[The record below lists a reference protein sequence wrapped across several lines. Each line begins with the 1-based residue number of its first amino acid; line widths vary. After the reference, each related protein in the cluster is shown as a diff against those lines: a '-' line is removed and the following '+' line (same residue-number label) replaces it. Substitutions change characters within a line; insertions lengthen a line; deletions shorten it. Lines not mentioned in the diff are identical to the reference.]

1 MLKMYLPARQLNQG
15 RVMAAQ
21 GSILGNAVIRK
32 EDPGLLTGSNE
43 YVDDLDIDA
52 AQIVFVRSTMAHAIL
67 LEVDIS
73 EAVNMPGV
81 LAVYTAEN
89 LELTAVNQSEFMD
102 PSMNRPPLAS
112 GRVRFVGDIIAAVVA
127 ESKSQGVDAA
137 EQIIVDYDPL
147 PANADIEDAVADD
160 APILW
165 EGAENNVCF
174 AIGNEYDGPDVTEGA
189 DVVVSERIVTQRLAG
204 VPMEPNGCVAIPE
217 GDSMTFYA
225 STQAAHGL
233 RDGLAP
239 NLGLEPDNLRVIAPW
254 VGGGFGPKAGLYIEY
269 ILCGKAAQQLN
280 QPVRW
285 AEQRGENMVSMAQ
298 GRAMVMNAEMGVNN
312 DGSIVGLKA
321 RVVAD
326 AGAYPAIGAVLP
338 MLTMQ
343 LSQAVYDIPAID
355 FFAQSV
361 VTNTTFIGAYRGAG
375 RPEATQMVERVL
387 DKAAAAI
394 GMDPAEIRR
403 KNYLQPDAFPL
414 TTLVGANYDSGE
426 YERSLDAVLEASGYS
441 ELRAEQT
448 RRRETNDP
456 MLLGIGVSS
465 YGEVTA
471 PIGLHVEY
479 GSCEINDDGSATIKV
494 GTSSHGQG
502 HDTAFSMLVN
512 DVLGIP
518 MDQVNHVDAD
528 TETVARGSGTM
539 GSRSLQ
545 AGGSAVYEASK
556 VVLEKGKQL
565 AAALLEASAD
575 DIVVGDGALQV
586 AGVPAKSVSWAELA
600 SAAAEQEI
608 EGGLAHELDF
618 DGTDSTY
625 PFGSHVAV
633 VEVDSETGEVEL
645 LRHIAVDD
653 CGTILNPML
662 VHGQQHGGIAQ
673 GVAQA
678 LWEHVQYDEDAN
690 PVSASLMDYLMP
702 SAADLPSFEV
712 SNTETASPRNPL
724 GAKGIGESGTIGSTP
739 AVHNAVC
746 DALVHLGVEHIDM
759 PCTPQAVWKALQDA

>member
-1 MLKMYLPARQLNQG
+1 
-15 RVMAAQ
+15 MAAQ
-21 GSILGNAVIRK
+21 GSILGNAVTRK
-32 EDPGLLTGSNE
+32 EDPGLLTGAND
-43 YVDDLDIDA
+43 YVDDLDIDSV
-52 AQIVFVRSTMAHAIL
+52 QIVFVRSTMAHASL
-67 LEVDIS
+67 LGVDTS

-81 LAVYTAEN
+81 VAVYTADN
-89 LELTAVNQSEFMD
+89 LSMDAVNQSEFMD
-102 PSMNRPPLAS
+102 PSMNRPPLAV
-112 GRVRFVGDIIAAVVA
+112 GRVRFVGDIVAAVVA
-127 ESKSQGVDAA
+127 ESHSQAVDAA
-137 EQIIVDYDPL
+137 EQVIVDYDPL
-147 PANADIEDAVADD
+147 PANADIEAALGDD
-160 APILW
+160 ADVLW
-165 EGAENNVCF
+165 EGAESNVCF
-174 AIGNEYDGPDVTEGA
+174 AIGNEYDGPDVNEGA
-189 DVVVSERIVTQRLAG
+189 DAVVSQRIVTQRLAG

-225 STQAAHGL
+225 STQTAHGL

-239 NLGLEPDNLRVIAPW
+239 SIGLEPENLRVIAPW
-254 VGGGFGPKAGLYIEY
+254 VGGGFGPKAGLYIEQ
-269 ILCGKAAQQLN
+269 ILCAKAAQELN
-280 QPVRW
+280 QPVKW
-285 AEQRGENMVSMAQ
+285 TEQRGENMLSMAQ
-298 GRAMVMNAEMGVNN
+298 GRAMVMNAELGVNN

-326 AGAYPAIGAVLP
+326 AGAYPAIGAILP

-343 LSQAVYDIPAID
+343 LSQAVYNIPAID

-375 RPEATQMVERVL
+375 RPEATQMVERIL
-387 DKAAAAI
+387 DKAANAI
-394 GMDPAEIRR
+394 GMDPAELRR

-426 YERSLDAVLEASGYS
+426 YERSLDAVLEASGYAD
-441 ELRAEQT
+441 LRAEQT
-448 RRRETNDP
+448 RRRESDDP
-456 MLLGIGVSS
+456 KLLGIGVSS
-465 YGEVTA
+465 YVEVTA

-502 HDTAFSMLVN
+502 HDTAFSMIVN

-518 MDQVNHVDAD
+518 MDEVNHVDAD
-528 TETVARGSGTM
+528 TQEVARGAGTL

-545 AGGSAVYEASK
+545 AGGSAIYEASQ

-565 AAALLEASAD
+565 AASLLEASAE
-575 DIVVGDGALQV
+575 DIVVGEGALQV
-586 AGVPAKSVSWAELA
+586 AGVPAKSISWADLA
-600 SAAAEQEI
+600 SAAVEQEV

-618 DGTDSTY
+618 DGTDATY

-633 VEVDSETGEVEL
+633 VEIDRETGHVEL

-662 VHGQQHGGIAQ
+662 VNGQQHGGIAQ
-673 GVAQA
+673 GIAQA

-690 PVSASLMDYLMP
+690 PITASLMDYLMP
-702 SAADLPSFEV
+702 SAAELPSFEV

-746 DALVHLGVEHIDM
+746 DAVAHLGVEHVDM
-759 PCTPQAVWKALQDA
+759 PCTPQAVWQALQSV

>member
-1 MLKMYLPARQLNQG
+1 
-15 RVMAAQ
+15 
-21 GSILGNAVIRK
+21 
-32 EDPGLLTGSNE
+32 
-43 YVDDLDIDA
+43 
-52 AQIVFVRSTMAHAIL
+52 MAHASL
-67 LEVDIS
+67 LEVDTS
-73 EAVNMPGV
+73 EAINMPGV
-81 LAVYTAEN
+81 LAVYTADN
-89 LELTAVNQSEFMD
+89 LNMDAVNQSEFMD
-102 PSMNRPPLAS
+102 PSMNRPPLAVD
-112 GRVRFVGDIIAAVVA
+112 RVRFVGDIIAAVIA
-127 ESKSQGVDAA
+127 ESQSQAADAA
-137 EQIIVDYDPL
+137 EQIIIDYDPL
-147 PANADIEDAVADD
+147 PANADIEAALEEGTD
-160 APILW
+160 ILW
-165 EGAENNVCF
+165 EGAESNVCF
-174 AIGNEYDGPDVTEGA
+174 AIGNEYDGPDVNEGA
-189 DVVVSERIVTQRLAG
+189 DTVVSERIVTQRLAG

-239 NLGLEPDNLRVIAPW
+239 SIGLEPDNLRVIAPW
-254 VGGGFGPKAGLYIEY
+254 VGGGFGPKAGLYIEF
-269 ILCGKAAQQLN
+269 ILCAKAAQELN
-280 QPVRW
+280 RPVKW
-285 AEQRGENMVSMAQ
+285 TEQRGENMLSMAQ
-298 GRAMVMNAEMGVNN
+298 GRAMVMNAELGVNN

-326 AGAYPAIGAVLP
+326 AGAYPAIGAILP

-375 RPEATQMVERVL
+375 RPEATQMVERIL
-387 DKAAAAI
+387 DKAANAI
-394 GMDPAEIRR
+394 GMDPAELRR
-403 KNYLQPDAFPL
+403 KNYLQPEAFPL

-426 YERSLDAVLEASGYS
+426 YERSLDAVLEASGYAD
-441 ELRAEQT
+441 LRAEQK
-448 RRRETNDP
+448 RRRESDDP

-465 YGEVTA
+465 YVEVTA

-502 HDTAFSMLVN
+502 HDTAFSMIVN
-512 DVLGIP
+512 DVLGIA
-518 MDQVNHVDAD
+518 MDEVTHIDAD
-528 TETVARGSGTM
+528 TEEVARGAGTM

-545 AGGSAVYEASK
+545 AGGSAIYEASQ

-565 AAALLEASAD
+565 AASLLEASAE
-575 DIVVGDGALQV
+575 DIVVGEGALQV
-586 AGVPAKSVSWAELA
+586 AGVPAKSISWADLA
-600 SAAAEQEI
+600 SAAVEQEI

-633 VEVDSETGEVEL
+633 VEIDRDTGHVEL

-673 GVAQA
+673 GIAQA

-690 PVSASLMDYLMP
+690 PVTASLMDYLMP
-702 SAADLPSFEV
+702 SAAELPSFEV

-746 DALVHLGVEHIDM
+746 DAVAHLGIEHVDM
-759 PCTPQAVWKALQDA
+759 PCTPQAVWKALQNA

>member
-1 MLKMYLPARQLNQG
+1 
-15 RVMAAQ
+15 MAAQ
-21 GSILGNAVIRK
+21 GSILGNAVTRK
-32 EDPGLLTGSNE
+32 EDPGLLTGSND
-43 YVDDLDIDA
+43 YVDDLDIES
-52 AQIVFVRSTMAHAIL
+52 AQIVFVRSTMAHASL
-67 LEVDIS
+67 LEVDTS

-81 LAVYTAEN
+81 LAVYTSDN
-89 LELTAVNQSEFMD
+89 LGMDAINQSEFMD
-102 PSMNRPPLAS
+102 PSMNRPPLAV
-112 GRVRFVGDIIAAVVA
+112 GRVRFVGDIVAAIVA
-127 ESKSQGVDAA
+127 ESHSQAVDAA
-137 EQIIVDYDPL
+137 EQVIVDYDPL
-147 PANADIEDAVADD
+147 PANADIEAALGDGAD
-160 APILW
+160 ILW
-165 EGAENNVCF
+165 EGAESNVCF
-174 AIGNEYDGPDVTEGA
+174 AIGNDYDGPDVNEGA
-189 DVVVSERIVTQRLAG
+189 DAVVSQRIVTQRLAG

-225 STQAAHGL
+225 STQTAHGL

-239 NLGLEPDNLRVIAPW
+239 SIGLDPENLRVVAPW
-254 VGGGFGPKAGLYIEY
+254 VGGGFGPKAGLYIEH
-269 ILCGKAAQQLN
+269 ILCAKAAQELN
-280 QPVRW
+280 TPVKW
-285 AEQRGENMVSMAQ
+285 TEQRGENMLAMAQ
-298 GRAMVMNAEMGVNN
+298 GRAMVMNAELGVNN

-326 AGAYPAIGAVLP
+326 AGAYPAIGAILP

-343 LSQAVYDIPAID
+343 LSQAVYNIPAID

-375 RPEATQMVERVL
+375 RPEATQMVERIL
-387 DKAAAAI
+387 DKAANAI
-394 GMDPAEIRR
+394 GMDPAELRR

-426 YERSLDAVLEASGYS
+426 YERSLDAVLEASGYAD
-441 ELRAEQT
+441 LRAEQA
-448 RRRETNDP
+448 RRRESDDP
-456 MLLGIGVSS
+456 KLLGIGVSS
-465 YGEVTA
+465 YVEVTA

-502 HDTAFSMLVN
+502 HDTAFSMIVN

-518 MDQVNHVDAD
+518 MDEVNHVDAD
-528 TETVARGSGTM
+528 TEEVARGAGTL

-545 AGGSAVYEASK
+545 AGGSAIYEASQ

-565 AAALLEASAD
+565 AASLLEASAE
-575 DIVVGDGALQV
+575 DIVVGEGALQV
-586 AGVPAKSVSWAELA
+586 AGVPAKSISWADLA
-600 SAAAEQEI
+600 SAAVEQEI

-618 DGTDSTY
+618 DGSDATY

-633 VEVDSETGEVEL
+633 VEIDRETGHVDL

-662 VHGQQHGGIAQ
+662 VNGQQHGGIAQ
-673 GVAQA
+673 GIAQA

-690 PVSASLMDYLMP
+690 PVTASLMDYLMP
-702 SAADLPSFEV
+702 SAAELPSFEV

-746 DALVHLGVEHIDM
+746 DAVAHLGVEHVDM
-759 PCTPQAVWKALQDA
+759 PCTPQTVWQALQSV

>member
-1 MLKMYLPARQLNQG
+1 
-15 RVMAAQ
+15 MAAQ
-21 GSILGNAVIRK
+21 GSILGNAVTRK
-32 EDPGLLTGSNE
+32 EDPGLLTGANA
-43 YVDDLDIDA
+43 YVDDLDIDSV
-52 AQIVFVRSTMAHAIL
+52 QIVFVRSTMAHASL
-67 LEVDIS
+67 LEVDTS

-81 LAVYTAEN
+81 LAVYTSDN
-89 LELTAVNQSEFMD
+89 LSMDAVNQSEFMD
-102 PSMNRPPLAS
+102 PSMNRPPLAV
-112 GRVRFVGDIIAAVVA
+112 GRVRFVGDIVAAVVA
-127 ESKSQGVDAA
+127 ESHSQAVDAA

-147 PANADIEDAVADD
+147 PANADIEAALGDGAD
-160 APILW
+160 ILW
-165 EGAENNVCF
+165 EGAESNVCF
-174 AIGNEYDGPDVTEGA
+174 AIGNEYDGPDVNEGA
-189 DVVVSERIVTQRLAG
+189 DAVVSQRIVTQRLAG

-239 NLGLEPDNLRVIAPW
+239 SIGLEPENLRVIAPW
-254 VGGGFGPKAGLYIEY
+254 VGGGFGPKAGLYIEH
-269 ILCGKAAQQLN
+269 ILCAKAAQELN
-280 QPVRW
+280 QPVKW
-285 AEQRGENMVSMAQ
+285 TEQRGENMLSMAQ

-326 AGAYPAIGAVLP
+326 AGAYPAIGAILP

-343 LSQAVYDIPAID
+343 LSQAVYNIPAID

-375 RPEATQMVERVL
+375 RPEATQMVERIL
-387 DKAAAAI
+387 DKAANAI
-394 GMDPAEIRR
+394 GMDPAELRR

-426 YERSLDAVLEASGYS
+426 YERSLDAVLEASGYAD
-441 ELRAEQT
+441 LRAEQT
-448 RRRETNDP
+448 RRRESDDP
-456 MLLGIGVSS
+456 KLLGIGVSS
-465 YGEVTA
+465 YVEVTA

-502 HDTAFSMLVN
+502 HDTAFSMIVN

-518 MDQVNHVDAD
+518 MDEVNHVDAD
-528 TETVARGSGTM
+528 TEEVARGAGTL

-545 AGGSAVYEASK
+545 AGGSAIYEASQ

-565 AAALLEASAD
+565 AASLLEASAD
-575 DIVVGDGALQV
+575 DIVVGEGALQV
-586 AGVPAKSVSWAELA
+586 AGVPAKSISWADLA
-600 SAAAEQEI
+600 SAAVEQEI

-618 DGTDSTY
+618 DGTDATY

-633 VEVDSETGEVEL
+633 VEIDRETGHVEL

-662 VHGQQHGGIAQ
+662 VNGQQHGGIAQ
-673 GVAQA
+673 GIAQA

-690 PVSASLMDYLMP
+690 PITASLMDYLMP
-702 SAADLPSFEV
+702 SAAELPSFEV

-746 DALVHLGVEHIDM
+746 DAVAHLGVEHVDM
-759 PCTPQAVWKALQDA
+759 PCTPQAVWQALQSV

>member
-1 MLKMYLPARQLNQG
+1 
-15 RVMAAQ
+15 MAAQ
-21 GSILGNAVIRK
+21 GSILGNAVTRK

-147 PANADIEDAVADD
+147 PANADIEAAVADD
-160 APILW
+160 AAILW

-465 YGEVTA
+465 YVEVTA

-565 AAALLEASAD
+565 AATLLEASAD

>member
-1 MLKMYLPARQLNQG
+1 
-15 RVMAAQ
+15 MAAQ
-21 GSILGNAVIRK
+21 GSILGNAVTRK

-147 PANADIEDAVADD
+147 PANADIEAAVADD
-160 APILW
+160 AQILW

-465 YGEVTA
+465 YVEVTA

-565 AAALLEASAD
+565 AATLLEASAD

-586 AGVPAKSVSWAELA
+586 AGVPAKSVSCAELA

>member
-1 MLKMYLPARQLNQG
+1 
-15 RVMAAQ
+15 MAAQ
-21 GSILGNAVIRK
+21 GSILGNAVTRK
-32 EDPGLLTGSNE
+32 EDPGLLTGSND
-43 YVDDLDIDA
+43 YVDDLDIES
-52 AQIVFVRSTMAHAIL
+52 AQIVFVRSTMAHASL
-67 LEVDIS
+67 LEVDTS

-81 LAVYTAEN
+81 LAVYTSDN
-89 LELTAVNQSEFMD
+89 LSMDAINQSEFMD
-102 PSMNRPPLAS
+102 PSMNRPPLAV
-112 GRVRFVGDIIAAVVA
+112 GRVRFVGDIVAAIVA
-127 ESKSQGVDAA
+127 ESHSQAVDAA

-147 PANADIEDAVADD
+147 PANADIEAALGDGAD
-160 APILW
+160 ILW
-165 EGAENNVCF
+165 EGAESNVCF
-174 AIGNEYDGPDVTEGA
+174 AIGNEYDGPDVNEGA
-189 DVVVSERIVTQRLAG
+189 DAVVSQRIVTQRLAG

-225 STQAAHGL
+225 STQTAHGL

-239 NLGLEPDNLRVIAPW
+239 SIGLDPENLRVVAPW
-254 VGGGFGPKAGLYIEY
+254 VGGGFGPKAGLYIEH
-269 ILCGKAAQQLN
+269 ILCAKAAQELN
-280 QPVRW
+280 TPVKW
-285 AEQRGENMVSMAQ
+285 TEQRGENMLAMAQ
-298 GRAMVMNAEMGVNN
+298 GRAMVMNAELGVNN

-326 AGAYPAIGAVLP
+326 AGAYPAIGAILP

-343 LSQAVYDIPAID
+343 LSQAVYNIPAID

-375 RPEATQMVERVL
+375 RPEATQMVERIL
-387 DKAAAAI
+387 DKAANAI
-394 GMDPAEIRR
+394 GMDPAELRR

-426 YERSLDAVLEASGYS
+426 YERSLDAVLEASGYAD
-441 ELRAEQT
+441 LRAEQA
-448 RRRETNDP
+448 RRRESDDP
-456 MLLGIGVSS
+456 KLLGIGVSS
-465 YGEVTA
+465 YVEVTA

-502 HDTAFSMLVN
+502 HDTAFSMIVN

-518 MDQVNHVDAD
+518 MDEVNHVDAD
-528 TETVARGSGTM
+528 TEEVARGAGTL

-545 AGGSAVYEASK
+545 AGGSAIYEASQ

-565 AAALLEASAD
+565 AASLLEASAE
-575 DIVVGDGALQV
+575 DIVVGEGALQV
-586 AGVPAKSVSWAELA
+586 AGVPAKSISWADLA
-600 SAAAEQEI
+600 SAAVEQEI

-618 DGTDSTY
+618 DGSDATY

-633 VEVDSETGEVEL
+633 VEIDRETGEVDL

-662 VHGQQHGGIAQ
+662 VNGQQHGGIAQ
-673 GVAQA
+673 GIAQA

-690 PVSASLMDYLMP
+690 PVTASLMDYLMP
-702 SAADLPSFEV
+702 SAAELPSFEV

-746 DALVHLGVEHIDM
+746 DAVAHLGVEHVDM
-759 PCTPQAVWKALQDA
+759 PCTPQTVWQALQSV

>member
-1 MLKMYLPARQLNQG
+1 
-15 RVMAAQ
+15 MAAQ
-21 GSILGNAVIRK
+21 GSILGNAVTRK
-32 EDPGLLTGSNE
+32 EDPGLLTGSND
-43 YVDDLDIDA
+43 YVDDLDIES
-52 AQIVFVRSTMAHAIL
+52 AQIVFVRSTMAHASL
-67 LEVDIS
+67 LEVDTS

-81 LAVYTAEN
+81 LAVYTSDN
-89 LELTAVNQSEFMD
+89 LGMDAINQSEFMD
-102 PSMNRPPLAS
+102 PSMNRPPLAV
-112 GRVRFVGDIIAAVVA
+112 GRVRFVGDIVAAIVA
-127 ESKSQGVDAA
+127 ESHSQAVDAA
-137 EQIIVDYDPL
+137 EQVIVDYDPL
-147 PANADIEDAVADD
+147 PANADIEAALGDGAD
-160 APILW
+160 ILW
-165 EGAENNVCF
+165 EGAESNVCF
-174 AIGNEYDGPDVTEGA
+174 AIGNEYDGPDVNEGA
-189 DVVVSERIVTQRLAG
+189 DAVVSQRIVTQRLAG

-225 STQAAHGL
+225 STQTAHGL

-239 NLGLEPDNLRVIAPW
+239 SIGLDPENLRVVAPW
-254 VGGGFGPKAGLYIEY
+254 VGGGFGPKAGLYIEH
-269 ILCGKAAQQLN
+269 ILCAKAAQELN
-280 QPVRW
+280 TPVKW
-285 AEQRGENMVSMAQ
+285 TEQRGENMLAMAQ
-298 GRAMVMNAEMGVNN
+298 GRAMVMNAELGVNN

-326 AGAYPAIGAVLP
+326 AGAYPAIGAILP

-343 LSQAVYDIPAID
+343 LSQAVYNIPAID

-375 RPEATQMVERVL
+375 RPEATQMVERIL
-387 DKAAAAI
+387 DKAANAI
-394 GMDPAEIRR
+394 GMDPAELRR

-426 YERSLDAVLEASGYS
+426 YERSLDAVLEASGYAD
-441 ELRAEQT
+441 LRAEQA
-448 RRRETNDP
+448 RRRESDDP
-456 MLLGIGVSS
+456 KLLGIGVSS
-465 YGEVTA
+465 YVEVTA

-502 HDTAFSMLVN
+502 HDTAFSMIVN

-518 MDQVNHVDAD
+518 MDEVNHVDAD
-528 TETVARGSGTM
+528 TEEVARGAGTL

-545 AGGSAVYEASK
+545 AGGSAIYEASQ

-565 AAALLEASAD
+565 AASLLEASAE
-575 DIVVGDGALQV
+575 DIVVGEGALQV
-586 AGVPAKSVSWAELA
+586 AGVPAKSISWADLA
-600 SAAAEQEI
+600 SAAVEQEI

-618 DGTDSTY
+618 DGSDATY

-633 VEVDSETGEVEL
+633 VEIDRETGEVDL

-662 VHGQQHGGIAQ
+662 VNGQQHGGIAQ
-673 GVAQA
+673 GIAQA

-690 PVSASLMDYLMP
+690 PVTASLMDYLMP
-702 SAADLPSFEV
+702 SAAELPSFEV

-746 DALVHLGVEHIDM
+746 DAVAHLGVEHVDM
-759 PCTPQAVWKALQDA
+759 PCTPQAVWQALQSV

>member
-1 MLKMYLPARQLNQG
+1 
-15 RVMAAQ
+15 MAAQ
-21 GSILGNAVIRK
+21 GSILGNAVTRK
-32 EDPGLLTGSNE
+32 EDPGLLTGSNH

-52 AQIVFVRSTMAHAIL
+52 ARIVFVRSTMAHASL

-81 LAVYTAEN
+81 LAVYTSDN
-89 LELTAVNQSEFMD
+89 LEMPAVNQSEFMD
-102 PSMNRPPLAS
+102 PSMNRPPLAV
-112 GRVRFVGDIIAAVVA
+112 GRVRFVGDIIAAIVA
-127 ESKSQGVDAA
+127 ESHSQAVDAA
-137 EQIIVDYDPL
+137 EQVIVDYDPL
-147 PANADIEDAVADD
+147 PANADIEAALADD
-160 APILW
+160 AHILW

-189 DVVVSERIVTQRLAG
+189 DTVVSERIVTQRLAG

-239 NLGLEPDNLRVIAPW
+239 NLGMEPENLRVVAPW
-254 VGGGFGPKAGLYIEY
+254 VGGGFGPKAGLYIEF
-269 ILCGKAAQQLN
+269 ILCGKAAQELTR
-280 QPVRW
+280 PVRW
-285 AEQRGENMVSMAQ
+285 TEQRGENMLSMAQ
-298 GRAMVMNAEMGVNN
+298 GRAMVMTADLGVNS

-326 AGAYPAIGAVLP
+326 AGAYPAIGAILP

-361 VTNTTFIGAYRGAG
+361 LTNTTVIGAYRGAG
-375 RPEATQMVERVL
+375 RPEATQMVERIL
-387 DKAAAAI
+387 DKAANAI
-394 GMDPAEIRR
+394 GMDPAELRR
-403 KNYLQPDAFPL
+403 KNYIQPDAFPL

-426 YERSLDAVLEASGYS
+426 YERSLDAVLEASGYAD
-441 ELRAEQT
+441 LRAEQA
-448 RRRETNDP
+448 RRREANDP
-456 MLLGIGVSS
+456 MMLGIGVSS
-465 YGEVTA
+465 YVEVTA

-502 HDTAFSMLVN
+502 HDTAFSMIVN

-518 MDQVNHVDAD
+518 MDQVTHVDAD
-528 TETVARGSGTM
+528 TEEVARGSGTL

-545 AGGSAVYEASK
+545 AGGSAIYEASQ

-565 AAALLEASAD
+565 AASLLEASAD
-575 DIVVGDGALQV
+575 DIVVGEGALQV
-586 AGVPAKSVSWAELA
+586 AGVPAKSISWADLA
-600 SAAAEQEI
+600 TAAVEQEI

-618 DGTDSTY
+618 DGTDATY

-633 VEVDSETGEVEL
+633 VEIDRETGHVEL
-645 LRHIAVDD
+645 LRHVAVDD

-662 VHGQQHGGIAQ
+662 VNGQQHGGIAQ
-673 GVAQA
+673 GIAQA

-690 PVSASLMDYLMP
+690 PVTASLMDYLMP
-702 SAADLPSFEV
+702 SAAELPSFEV

-746 DALVHLGVEHIDM
+746 DAVAHLGIEHVDM
-759 PCTPQAVWKALQDA
+759 PCTPQAVWRALQDA

>member
-1 MLKMYLPARQLNQG
+1 
-15 RVMAAQ
+15 MAAQ
-21 GSILGNAVIRK
+21 GSILGNAVTRK
-32 EDPGLLTGSNE
+32 EDPGLLTGSND
-43 YVDDLDIDA
+43 YVDDLDIES
-52 AQIVFVRSTMAHAIL
+52 AQIVFVRSTMAHASL
-67 LEVDIS
+67 LEVDTS

-81 LAVYTAEN
+81 LAVYTSDN
-89 LELTAVNQSEFMD
+89 LGMDAINQSEFMD
-102 PSMNRPPLAS
+102 PSMNRPPLAV
-112 GRVRFVGDIIAAVVA
+112 GRVRFVGDIVAAIVA
-127 ESKSQGVDAA
+127 ESHSQAVDAA
-137 EQIIVDYDPL
+137 EQVIVDYDPL
-147 PANADIEDAVADD
+147 PANADIEAALGDGADFLLD
-160 APILW
+160 
-165 EGAENNVCF
+165 GAESNVCF
-174 AIGNEYDGPDVTEGA
+174 AIGNEYDGPDVNEGA
-189 DVVVSERIVTQRLAG
+189 DAVVSQRIVTQRLAG

-225 STQAAHGL
+225 STQTAHGL

-239 NLGLEPDNLRVIAPW
+239 SIGLDPENLRVVAPW
-254 VGGGFGPKAGLYIEY
+254 VGGGFGPKAGLYIEH
-269 ILCGKAAQQLN
+269 ILCAKAAQELN
-280 QPVRW
+280 TPVKW
-285 AEQRGENMVSMAQ
+285 TEQRGENMLAMAQ
-298 GRAMVMNAEMGVNN
+298 GRAMVMNAELGVNN

-326 AGAYPAIGAVLP
+326 AGAYPAIGAILP

-343 LSQAVYDIPAID
+343 LSQAVYNIPAID

-375 RPEATQMVERVL
+375 RPEATQMVERIL
-387 DKAAAAI
+387 DKAANAI
-394 GMDPAEIRR
+394 GMDPAELRR

-426 YERSLDAVLEASGYS
+426 YERSLDAVLEASGYAD
-441 ELRAEQT
+441 LRAEQA
-448 RRRETNDP
+448 RRRESDDP
-456 MLLGIGVSS
+456 KLLGIGVSS
-465 YGEVTA
+465 YVEVTA

-502 HDTAFSMLVN
+502 HDTAFSMIVN

-518 MDQVNHVDAD
+518 MDEVNHVDAD
-528 TETVARGSGTM
+528 TEEVARGAGTL

-545 AGGSAVYEASK
+545 AGGSAIYEASQ

-565 AAALLEASAD
+565 AASLLEASAE
-575 DIVVGDGALQV
+575 DIVVGEGALQV
-586 AGVPAKSVSWAELA
+586 AGVPAKSISWADLA
-600 SAAAEQEI
+600 SAAVEQEI

-618 DGTDSTY
+618 DGSDATY

-633 VEVDSETGEVEL
+633 VEIDRETGHVDL

-662 VHGQQHGGIAQ
+662 VNGQQHGGIAQ
-673 GVAQA
+673 GIAQA

-690 PVSASLMDYLMP
+690 PVTASLMDYLMP
-702 SAADLPSFEV
+702 SAAELPSFEV

-746 DALVHLGVEHIDM
+746 DAVAHLGVEHVDM
-759 PCTPQAVWKALQDA
+759 PCTPQTVWQALQSV

>member
-1 MLKMYLPARQLNQG
+1 
-15 RVMAAQ
+15 MAAQ
-21 GSILGNAVIRK
+21 GSILGNAVTRK
-32 EDPGLLTGSNE
+32 EDPGLLTGSND
-43 YVDDLDIDA
+43 YVDDLDIES
-52 AQIVFVRSTMAHAIL
+52 AQIVFVRSTMAHASL
-67 LEVDIS
+67 LEVDTS

-81 LAVYTAEN
+81 LAVYTSDN
-89 LELTAVNQSEFMD
+89 LGMDAINQSEFMD
-102 PSMNRPPLAS
+102 PSMNRPPLAV
-112 GRVRFVGDIIAAVVA
+112 GRVRFVGDIVAAIVA
-127 ESKSQGVDAA
+127 ESHSQAVDAA
-137 EQIIVDYDPL
+137 EQVIVDYDPL
-147 PANADIEDAVADD
+147 PANADIEAALGDGAD
-160 APILW
+160 ILW
-165 EGAENNVCF
+165 EGAESNVCF
-174 AIGNEYDGPDVTEGA
+174 AIGNEYDGPDVNEGA
-189 DVVVSERIVTQRLAG
+189 DAVVSQRIVTQRLAG

-225 STQAAHGL
+225 STQTAHGL

-239 NLGLEPDNLRVIAPW
+239 SIGLDPENLRVVAPW
-254 VGGGFGPKAGLYIEY
+254 VGGGFGPKAGLYIEH
-269 ILCGKAAQQLN
+269 ILCAKAAQELN
-280 QPVRW
+280 TPVKW
-285 AEQRGENMVSMAQ
+285 TEQRGENMLAMAQ
-298 GRAMVMNAEMGVNN
+298 GRAMVMNAELGVNN

-326 AGAYPAIGAVLP
+326 AGAYPAIGAILP

-343 LSQAVYDIPAID
+343 LSQAVYNIPAID

-375 RPEATQMVERVL
+375 RPEATQMVERIL
-387 DKAAAAI
+387 DKAANAI
-394 GMDPAEIRR
+394 GMDPAELRR

-426 YERSLDAVLEASGYS
+426 YERSLDAVLEASGYAD
-441 ELRAEQT
+441 LRAEQA
-448 RRRETNDP
+448 RRRESDDP
-456 MLLGIGVSS
+456 KLLGIGVSS
-465 YGEVTA
+465 YVEVPA

-479 GSCEINDDGSATIKV
+479 GSCEINDDGSATNKV

-502 HDTAFSMLVN
+502 HDTAFSMIVN

-518 MDQVNHVDAD
+518 MDEVNHVDAD
-528 TETVARGSGTM
+528 TEEVARGAGTL

-545 AGGSAVYEASK
+545 AGGSAIYEASQ

-565 AAALLEASAD
+565 AASLLEASAE
-575 DIVVGDGALQV
+575 DIVVGEGALQV
-586 AGVPAKSVSWAELA
+586 AGVPAKSISWADLA
-600 SAAAEQEI
+600 SAAVEQEI

-618 DGTDSTY
+618 DGSDATY

-633 VEVDSETGEVEL
+633 VEIDRETGEVDL

-662 VHGQQHGGIAQ
+662 VNGQQHGGIAQ
-673 GVAQA
+673 GIAQA

-690 PVSASLMDYLMP
+690 PVTASLMDYLMP
-702 SAADLPSFEV
+702 SAAELPSFEV

-746 DALVHLGVEHIDM
+746 DAVAHLGVEHVDM
-759 PCTPQAVWKALQDA
+759 PCTPQTVWQALQSV

>member
-1 MLKMYLPARQLNQG
+1 
-15 RVMAAQ
+15 
-21 GSILGNAVIRK
+21 
-32 EDPGLLTGSNE
+32 
-43 YVDDLDIDA
+43 
-52 AQIVFVRSTMAHAIL
+52 
-67 LEVDIS
+67 
-73 EAVNMPGV
+73 
-81 LAVYTAEN
+81 
-89 LELTAVNQSEFMD
+89 
-102 PSMNRPPLAS
+102 
-112 GRVRFVGDIIAAVVA
+112 
-127 ESKSQGVDAA
+127 
-137 EQIIVDYDPL
+137 
-147 PANADIEDAVADD
+147 
-160 APILW
+160 
-165 EGAENNVCF
+165 
-174 AIGNEYDGPDVTEGA
+174 
-189 DVVVSERIVTQRLAG
+189 
-204 VPMEPNGCVAIPE
+204 MEPNGCVAIPE

-239 NLGLEPDNLRVIAPW
+239 SIGLEPENLRVIAPW
-254 VGGGFGPKAGLYIEY
+254 VGGGFGPKAGLYIEH
-269 ILCGKAAQQLN
+269 ILCAKAAQELN
-280 QPVRW
+280 QPVKW
-285 AEQRGENMVSMAQ
+285 TEQRGENMLSMAQ

-326 AGAYPAIGAVLP
+326 AGAYPAIGAILP

-343 LSQAVYDIPAID
+343 LSQAVYNIPAID

-375 RPEATQMVERVL
+375 RPEATQMVERIL
-387 DKAAAAI
+387 DKAANAI
-394 GMDPAEIRR
+394 GMDPAELRR

-426 YERSLDAVLEASGYS
+426 YERSLDAVLEASGYAD
-441 ELRAEQT
+441 LRAEQT
-448 RRRETNDP
+448 RRRESDDP
-456 MLLGIGVSS
+456 KLLGIGVSS
-465 YGEVTA
+465 YVEVTA

-502 HDTAFSMLVN
+502 HDTAFSMIVN

-518 MDQVNHVDAD
+518 MDEVNHVDAD
-528 TETVARGSGTM
+528 TEEVARGAGTL

-545 AGGSAVYEASK
+545 AGGSAIYEASQ

-565 AAALLEASAD
+565 AASLLEASAD
-575 DIVVGDGALQV
+575 DIVVGEGSLQV
-586 AGVPAKSVSWAELA
+586 AGVPAKSISWADLA
-600 SAAAEQEI
+600 SAAVEQEI

-618 DGTDSTY
+618 DGTDATY

-633 VEVDSETGEVEL
+633 VEIDRETGHVEL

-662 VHGQQHGGIAQ
+662 VNGQQHGGIAQ
-673 GVAQA
+673 GIAQA

-690 PVSASLMDYLMP
+690 PITASLMDYLMP
-702 SAADLPSFEV
+702 SAAELPSFEV

-746 DALVHLGVEHIDM
+746 DAVAHLGVEHVDM
-759 PCTPQAVWKALQDA
+759 PCTPQAVWQALQSV

>member
-1 MLKMYLPARQLNQG
+1 
-15 RVMAAQ
+15 MAAQ
-21 GSILGNAVIRK
+21 GSILGNAVTRK

-147 PANADIEDAVADD
+147 PANADIEAAVADD

-298 GRAMVMNAEMGVNN
+298 GRAMVMNAEMGVNK

-465 YGEVTA
+465 YVEVTA

-565 AAALLEASAD
+565 AATLLEASAD

-759 PCTPQAVWKALQDA
+759 PCTPQAVWKALQDT

>member
-1 MLKMYLPARQLNQG
+1 
-15 RVMAAQ
+15 MAAQ
-21 GSILGNAVIRK
+21 GSILGNAVTRK
-32 EDPGLLTGSNE
+32 EDPGLLTGSNH

-52 AQIVFVRSTMAHAIL
+52 ARIVFVRSTMAHASL

-81 LAVYTAEN
+81 LAVYTSDN
-89 LELTAVNQSEFMD
+89 LEMPAGNQSEFMD
-102 PSMNRPPLAS
+102 PSMNRPPLAV

-127 ESKSQGVDAA
+127 ESHSQAVDAA
-137 EQIIVDYDPL
+137 EQVIVDYDPL
-147 PANADIEDAVADD
+147 PANADIEAALADD
-160 APILW
+160 AQILW

-189 DVVVSERIVTQRLAG
+189 DTVVSERIVTQRLAG

-239 NLGLEPDNLRVIAPW
+239 NLGMEPENLRVVAPW
-254 VGGGFGPKAGLYIEY
+254 VGGGFGPKAGLYIEF
-269 ILCGKAAQQLN
+269 ILCGKAAQELTR
-280 QPVRW
+280 PVRW
-285 AEQRGENMVSMAQ
+285 TEQRGENMLSMAQ
-298 GRAMVMNAEMGVNN
+298 GRAMVMTADLGVNS

-326 AGAYPAIGAVLP
+326 AGAYPAIGAILP

-361 VTNTTFIGAYRGAG
+361 LTNTTVIGAYRGAG
-375 RPEATQMVERVL
+375 RPEATQMVERIL
-387 DKAAAAI
+387 DKAANAI
-394 GMDPAEIRR
+394 GMDPAELRR
-403 KNYLQPDAFPL
+403 KNYIQPDAFPL

-426 YERSLDAVLEASGYS
+426 YERSLDAVLEASGYAD
-441 ELRAEQT
+441 LRAEQT
-448 RRRETNDP
+448 RRREANDP
-456 MLLGIGVSS
+456 MMLGIGVSS
-465 YGEVTA
+465 YVEVTA

-502 HDTAFSMLVN
+502 HDTAFSMIVN

-518 MDQVNHVDAD
+518 MDQVTHVDAD
-528 TETVARGSGTM
+528 TEEVARGSGTL

-545 AGGSAVYEASK
+545 AGGSAIYEASQ

-565 AAALLEASAD
+565 AASLLEASAD
-575 DIVVGDGALQV
+575 DIVVGEGALQV
-586 AGVPAKSVSWAELA
+586 AGVPAKSISWADLA
-600 SAAAEQEI
+600 TAAVEQEI

-618 DGTDSTY
+618 DGSDATY

-633 VEVDSETGEVEL
+633 VEIDRETGHVEL
-645 LRHIAVDD
+645 LRHVAVDD

-662 VHGQQHGGIAQ
+662 VNGQQHGGIAQ
-673 GVAQA
+673 GIAQA

-690 PVSASLMDYLMP
+690 PVTASLMDYLMP
-702 SAADLPSFEV
+702 SAAELPSFEV

-746 DALVHLGVEHIDM
+746 DAVAHLGIEHVDM
-759 PCTPQAVWKALQDA
+759 PCTPQAVWRALQDA

>member
-1 MLKMYLPARQLNQG
+1 
-15 RVMAAQ
+15 
-21 GSILGNAVIRK
+21 
-32 EDPGLLTGSNE
+32 
-43 YVDDLDIDA
+43 
-52 AQIVFVRSTMAHAIL
+52 
-67 LEVDIS
+67 
-73 EAVNMPGV
+73 
-81 LAVYTAEN
+81 
-89 LELTAVNQSEFMD
+89 
-102 PSMNRPPLAS
+102 
-112 GRVRFVGDIIAAVVA
+112 
-127 ESKSQGVDAA
+127 
-137 EQIIVDYDPL
+137 
-147 PANADIEDAVADD
+147 
-160 APILW
+160 
-165 EGAENNVCF
+165 
-174 AIGNEYDGPDVTEGA
+174 
-189 DVVVSERIVTQRLAG
+189 
-204 VPMEPNGCVAIPE
+204 MEPNGCVAIPE

-225 STQAAHGL
+225 STQTAHGL

-239 NLGLEPDNLRVIAPW
+239 SIGLEPENLRVIAPW
-254 VGGGFGPKAGLYIEY
+254 VGGGFGPKAGLYIEQ
-269 ILCGKAAQQLN
+269 ILCAKAAQELN
-280 QPVRW
+280 QPVKW
-285 AEQRGENMVSMAQ
+285 TEQRGENMLSMAQ
-298 GRAMVMNAEMGVNN
+298 GRAMVMNAELGVNN

-326 AGAYPAIGAVLP
+326 AGAYPAIGAILP

-343 LSQAVYDIPAID
+343 LSQAVYNIPAID

-375 RPEATQMVERVL
+375 RPEATQMVERIL
-387 DKAAAAI
+387 DKAANAI
-394 GMDPAEIRR
+394 GMDPAELRR

-426 YERSLDAVLEASGYS
+426 YERSLDAVLEASGYAD
-441 ELRAEQT
+441 LRAEQT
-448 RRRETNDP
+448 RRRESDDP
-456 MLLGIGVSS
+456 KLLGIGVSS
-465 YGEVTA
+465 YVEVTA

-502 HDTAFSMLVN
+502 HDTAFSMIVN

-518 MDQVNHVDAD
+518 MDEVNHVDAD
-528 TETVARGSGTM
+528 TQEVARGAGTL

-545 AGGSAVYEASK
+545 AGGSAIYEASQ

-565 AAALLEASAD
+565 AASLLEASAE
-575 DIVVGDGALQV
+575 DIVVGEGALQV
-586 AGVPAKSVSWAELA
+586 AGVPAKSISWADLA
-600 SAAAEQEI
+600 SAAVEQEI

-618 DGTDSTY
+618 DGTDATY

-633 VEVDSETGEVEL
+633 VEIDRETGHVEL

-662 VHGQQHGGIAQ
+662 VNGQQHGGIAQ
-673 GVAQA
+673 GIAQA

-690 PVSASLMDYLMP
+690 PITASLMDYLMP
-702 SAADLPSFEV
+702 SAAELPSFEV

-746 DALVHLGVEHIDM
+746 DAVAHLGVEHVDM
-759 PCTPQAVWKALQDA
+759 PCTPQAVWQALQSV

>member
-1 MLKMYLPARQLNQG
+1 
-15 RVMAAQ
+15 MAAQ
-21 GSILGNAVIRK
+21 GSILGNAVTRK
-32 EDPGLLTGSNE
+32 EDPGLLTGSNH

-52 AQIVFVRSTMAHAIL
+52 ARIVFVRSTMAHASL

-81 LAVYTAEN
+81 LAVYTSDN
-89 LELTAVNQSEFMD
+89 LEMPAVNQSEFMD
-102 PSMNRPPLAS
+102 PSMNRPPLAV

-127 ESKSQGVDAA
+127 ESHSQAVDAA
-137 EQIIVDYDPL
+137 EQVIVDYDPL
-147 PANADIEDAVADD
+147 PANADIEAALADD
-160 APILW
+160 AQILW

-189 DVVVSERIVTQRLAG
+189 DTVVSERIVTQRLAG

-239 NLGLEPDNLRVIAPW
+239 NLGMEPENLRVVAPW
-254 VGGGFGPKAGLYIEY
+254 VGGGFGPKAGLYIEF
-269 ILCGKAAQQLN
+269 ILCGKAAQELTR
-280 QPVRW
+280 PVRW
-285 AEQRGENMVSMAQ
+285 TEQRGENMLSMAQ
-298 GRAMVMNAEMGVNN
+298 GRAMVMTADLGVNS

-326 AGAYPAIGAVLP
+326 AGAYPAIGAILP

-361 VTNTTFIGAYRGAG
+361 LTNTTVIGAYRGAG
-375 RPEATQMVERVL
+375 RPEATQMVERIL
-387 DKAAAAI
+387 DKAANAI
-394 GMDPAEIRR
+394 GMDPAELRR
-403 KNYLQPDAFPL
+403 KNYIQPDAFPL

-426 YERSLDAVLEASGYS
+426 YERSLDAVLEASGYAD
-441 ELRAEQT
+441 LRAEQT
-448 RRRETNDP
+448 RRREANDP
-456 MLLGIGVSS
+456 MMLGIGVSS
-465 YGEVTA
+465 YVEVTA

-502 HDTAFSMLVN
+502 HDTAFSMIVN

-518 MDQVNHVDAD
+518 MDQVTHVDAD
-528 TETVARGSGTM
+528 TEEVARGSGTL

-545 AGGSAVYEASK
+545 AGGSAIYEASQ

-565 AAALLEASAD
+565 AASLLEASAD
-575 DIVVGDGALQV
+575 DIVVGEGALQV
-586 AGVPAKSVSWAELA
+586 AGVPAKSISWADLA
-600 SAAAEQEI
+600 TAAVEQEI

-618 DGTDSTY
+618 DGTDATY

-633 VEVDSETGEVEL
+633 VEIDRETGHVEL
-645 LRHIAVDD
+645 LRHVAVDD

-662 VHGQQHGGIAQ
+662 VNGQQHGGIAQ
-673 GVAQA
+673 GIAQA

-690 PVSASLMDYLMP
+690 PVPASLMD
-702 SAADLPSFEV
+702 
-712 SNTETASPRNPL
+712 
-724 GAKGIGESGTIGSTP
+724 
-739 AVHNAVC
+739 
-746 DALVHLGVEHIDM
+746 
-759 PCTPQAVWKALQDA
+759 

>member
-1 MLKMYLPARQLNQG
+1 
-15 RVMAAQ
+15 MAAQ
-21 GSILGNAVIRK
+21 GSILGNAVTRK

-147 PANADIEDAVADD
+147 PANADIEAAVADD

-269 ILCGKAAQQLN
+269 ILCGKAAQQLD

-298 GRAMVMNAEMGVNN
+298 GRAMVMNAEMGVNK

-465 YGEVTA
+465 YVEVTA

-565 AAALLEASAD
+565 AATLLEASAD

>member
-1 MLKMYLPARQLNQG
+1 
-15 RVMAAQ
+15 MAAQ
-21 GSILGNAVIRK
+21 GSILGNAVTRK
-32 EDPGLLTGSNE
+32 EDPGLLTGSND
-43 YVDDLDIDA
+43 YVDDLDIES
-52 AQIVFVRSTMAHAIL
+52 AQIVFVRSTMAHASL
-67 LEVDIS
+67 LEVDTS

-81 LAVYTAEN
+81 LAVYTSDN
-89 LELTAVNQSEFMD
+89 LSMDAINQSEFMD
-102 PSMNRPPLAS
+102 PSMNRPPLAV
-112 GRVRFVGDIIAAVVA
+112 GRVRFVGDIVAAIVA
-127 ESKSQGVDAA
+127 ESHSQAVDAA
-137 EQIIVDYDPL
+137 EQVIVDYDPL
-147 PANADIEDAVADD
+147 PANADIEAALGDGAD
-160 APILW
+160 ILW
-165 EGAENNVCF
+165 EGAESNVCF
-174 AIGNEYDGPDVTEGA
+174 AIGNEYDGPDVNEGA
-189 DVVVSERIVTQRLAG
+189 DAVVSQRIVTQRLAG

-217 GDSMTFYA
+217 GDSMTFNA
-225 STQAAHGL
+225 STQTAHGL

-239 NLGLEPDNLRVIAPW
+239 SIGLDPENLRVVAPW
-254 VGGGFGPKAGLYIEY
+254 VGGGFGPKAGLYIEH
-269 ILCGKAAQQLN
+269 ILCAKAAQELN
-280 QPVRW
+280 TPVKW
-285 AEQRGENMVSMAQ
+285 TEQRGENMLAMAQ
-298 GRAMVMNAEMGVNN
+298 GRAMVMNAELGVNN

-326 AGAYPAIGAVLP
+326 AGAYPAIGAILP

-343 LSQAVYDIPAID
+343 LSQAVYNIPAID

-375 RPEATQMVERVL
+375 RPEATQMVERIL
-387 DKAAAAI
+387 DKAANAI
-394 GMDPAEIRR
+394 GMDPAELRR

-426 YERSLDAVLEASGYS
+426 YERSLDAVLEASGYAD
-441 ELRAEQT
+441 LRAEQA
-448 RRRETNDP
+448 RRRESDDP
-456 MLLGIGVSS
+456 KLLGIGVSS
-465 YGEVTA
+465 YVEVTA

-502 HDTAFSMLVN
+502 HDTAFSMIVN

-518 MDQVNHVDAD
+518 MDEVNHVDAD
-528 TETVARGSGTM
+528 TEEVARGAGTL

-545 AGGSAVYEASK
+545 AGGSAIYEASQ

-565 AAALLEASAD
+565 AASLLEASAE
-575 DIVVGDGALQV
+575 DIVVGEGALQV
-586 AGVPAKSVSWAELA
+586 AGVPAKSISWADLA
-600 SAAAEQEI
+600 SAAVEQEI

-618 DGTDSTY
+618 DGSDATY

-633 VEVDSETGEVEL
+633 VEIDRETGEVDL

-662 VHGQQHGGIAQ
+662 VNGQQHGGIAQ
-673 GVAQA
+673 GIAQA

-690 PVSASLMDYLMP
+690 PVTASLMDYLMP
-702 SAADLPSFEV
+702 SAAELPSFEV

-746 DALVHLGVEHIDM
+746 DAVAHLGVEHVDM
-759 PCTPQAVWKALQDA
+759 PCTPQAVWQALQSV

>member
-1 MLKMYLPARQLNQG
+1 
-15 RVMAAQ
+15 MAAQ
-21 GSILGNAVIRK
+21 GSILGNAVTRK

-89 LELTAVNQSEFMD
+89 LALTAVNQSEFMD

-137 EQIIVDYDPL
+137 EQIIIDYDPL
-147 PANADIEDAVADD
+147 PANADIEAAVADD

-465 YGEVTA
+465 YVEVTA

-565 AAALLEASAD
+565 AATLLEASAD

-662 VHGQQHGGIAQ
+662 VHGQQQGGIAQ

>member
-1 MLKMYLPARQLNQG
+1 
-15 RVMAAQ
+15 MAAQ
-21 GSILGNAVIRK
+21 GSILGNAVTRK
-32 EDPGLLTGSNE
+32 EDPGLLTGSNH

-52 AQIVFVRSTMAHAIL
+52 ARIVFVRSTMAHASL

-81 LAVYTAEN
+81 LAVYTSDN
-89 LELTAVNQSEFMD
+89 LEMPAVNQSEFMD
-102 PSMNRPPLAS
+102 PSMNRPPLAVS
-112 GRVRFVGDIIAAVVA
+112 RVRFVGDIIAAVVA
-127 ESKSQGVDAA
+127 ESHSQAVDAA
-137 EQIIVDYDPL
+137 EQVIVDYDPL
-147 PANADIEDAVADD
+147 PANADIEAALADD
-160 APILW
+160 AHILW

-189 DVVVSERIVTQRLAG
+189 DTVVSERIVTQRLAG

-239 NLGLEPDNLRVIAPW
+239 NLGMEPENLRVVAPW
-254 VGGGFGPKAGLYIEY
+254 VGGGFGPKAGLYIEF
-269 ILCGKAAQQLN
+269 ILCGKAAQELTR
-280 QPVRW
+280 PVRW
-285 AEQRGENMVSMAQ
+285 TEQRGENMLSMAQ
-298 GRAMVMNAEMGVNN
+298 GRAMVMTADLGVNS

-326 AGAYPAIGAVLP
+326 AGAYPAIGAILP

-361 VTNTTFIGAYRGAG
+361 LTNTTVIGAYRGAG
-375 RPEATQMVERVL
+375 RPEATQMVERIL
-387 DKAAAAI
+387 DKAANAI
-394 GMDPAEIRR
+394 GMDPAELRR
-403 KNYLQPDAFPL
+403 KNYIQPDAFPL

-426 YERSLDAVLEASGYS
+426 YERSLDAVLEASGYAD
-441 ELRAEQT
+441 LRAEQA
-448 RRRETNDP
+448 RRRGANDP
-456 MLLGIGVSS
+456 MMLGIGVSS
-465 YGEVTA
+465 YVEVTA

-502 HDTAFSMLVN
+502 HDTAFSMIVN

-518 MDQVNHVDAD
+518 MDQVTHVDAD
-528 TETVARGSGTM
+528 TEEVARGSGTL

-545 AGGSAVYEASK
+545 AGGSAIYEASQ

-565 AAALLEASAD
+565 AASLLEASAD
-575 DIVVGDGALQV
+575 DIVVGEGALQV
-586 AGVPAKSVSWAELA
+586 AGVPAKSISWADLA
-600 SAAAEQEI
+600 TAAVEQEI

-618 DGTDSTY
+618 DGTDATY

-633 VEVDSETGEVEL
+633 VEIDRETGHVEL
-645 LRHIAVDD
+645 LRHVAVDD

-662 VHGQQHGGIAQ
+662 VNGQQHGGIAQ
-673 GVAQA
+673 GIAQA

-690 PVSASLMDYLMP
+690 PVTASLMDYLMP
-702 SAADLPSFEV
+702 SAAELPSFEV

-746 DALVHLGVEHIDM
+746 DAVAHLGIEHVDM
-759 PCTPQAVWKALQDA
+759 PCTPQAVWRALQDA

>member
-1 MLKMYLPARQLNQG
+1 
-15 RVMAAQ
+15 MAAQ
-21 GSILGNAVIRK
+21 GSILGNAVTRK

-147 PANADIEDAVADD
+147 PANADIEAAVADD

-298 GRAMVMNAEMGVNN
+298 GRAMVMNAEMGVNK

-448 RRRETNDP
+448 RRRETNDT

-465 YGEVTA
+465 YVEVTA

-565 AAALLEASAD
+565 AATLLEASAD

>member
-1 MLKMYLPARQLNQG
+1 
-15 RVMAAQ
+15 
-21 GSILGNAVIRK
+21 
-32 EDPGLLTGSNE
+32 
-43 YVDDLDIDA
+43 
-52 AQIVFVRSTMAHAIL
+52 
-67 LEVDIS
+67 
-73 EAVNMPGV
+73 
-81 LAVYTAEN
+81 
-89 LELTAVNQSEFMD
+89 
-102 PSMNRPPLAS
+102 
-112 GRVRFVGDIIAAVVA
+112 
-127 ESKSQGVDAA
+127 
-137 EQIIVDYDPL
+137 
-147 PANADIEDAVADD
+147 
-160 APILW
+160 LW
-165 EGAENNVCF
+165 EGAESNICF
-174 AIGNEYDGPDVTEGA
+174 AIGNEYDGPDVNEAA
-189 DVVVSERIVTQRLAG
+189 DTVVTERIVTQRLAG

-217 GDSMTFYA
+217 PGSMTFYA

-239 NLGLEPDNLRVIAPW
+239 NIGLEPENLRVIAPW
-254 VGGGFGPKAGLYIEY
+254 VGGGFGPKAGLYIEF
-269 ILCGKAAQQLN
+269 ILCAKAAQELN
-280 QPVRW
+280 QPVKW
-285 AEQRGENMVSMAQ
+285 TEQRGENMVSMAQ
-298 GRAMVMNAEMGVNN
+298 GRAMVMNAELGVNK

-326 AGAYPAIGAVLP
+326 AGAYPAIGAILP

-361 VTNTTFIGAYRGAG
+361 VTNTTFTGAYRGAG
-375 RPEATQMVERVL
+375 RPEATQMVERIL
-387 DKAAAAI
+387 DKAANAI
-394 GMDPAEIRR
+394 GMDPAELRR

-414 TTLVGANYDSGE
+414 TTLVGANYDSGD
-426 YERSLDAVLEASGYS
+426 YERSLDAALDASGYKD
-441 ELRAEQT
+441 LRAEQK
-448 RRRETNDP
+448 RRRESDDP

-465 YGEVTA
+465 YVEVTA

-502 HDTAFSMLVN
+502 HDTAFSMIVN

-518 MDQVNHVDAD
+518 MDEVTHIDAD
-528 TETVARGSGTM
+528 TQEVARGAGTM

-545 AGGSAVYEASK
+545 AGGSAIYEASQ

-565 AAALLEASAD
+565 AATLLEASAE
-575 DIVVGDGALQV
+575 DIVVGEGALQV
-586 AGVPAKSVSWAELA
+586 AGVPAKSISWADLA
-600 SAAAEQEI
+600 SAAIEQEI

-633 VEVDSETGEVEL
+633 VEIDRDTGNVEL

-653 CGTILNPML
+653 CGIILNPML
-662 VHGQQHGGIAQ
+662 VNGQQHGGIAQ
-673 GVAQA
+673 GIAQA

-690 PVSASLMDYLMP
+690 PVTASLMDYLMP
-702 SAADLPSFEV
+702 SAADMPSFEV

-746 DALVHLGVEHIDM
+746 DAVAHLGIEHVDM
-759 PCTPQAVWKALQDA
+759 PCTPQSVWKALQNA

>member
-1 MLKMYLPARQLNQG
+1 
-15 RVMAAQ
+15 
-21 GSILGNAVIRK
+21 
-32 EDPGLLTGSNE
+32 
-43 YVDDLDIDA
+43 
-52 AQIVFVRSTMAHAIL
+52 
-67 LEVDIS
+67 
-73 EAVNMPGV
+73 
-81 LAVYTAEN
+81 
-89 LELTAVNQSEFMD
+89 
-102 PSMNRPPLAS
+102 
-112 GRVRFVGDIIAAVVA
+112 
-127 ESKSQGVDAA
+127 
-137 EQIIVDYDPL
+137 
-147 PANADIEDAVADD
+147 
-160 APILW
+160 
-165 EGAENNVCF
+165 
-174 AIGNEYDGPDVTEGA
+174 
-189 DVVVSERIVTQRLAG
+189 
-204 VPMEPNGCVAIPE
+204 MEPNGCVAIPE

-225 STQAAHGL
+225 STQTAHGL

-239 NLGLEPDNLRVIAPW
+239 SIGLDPENLRVVAPW
-254 VGGGFGPKAGLYIEY
+254 VGGGFGPKAGLYIEH
-269 ILCGKAAQQLN
+269 ILCAKAAQELN
-280 QPVRW
+280 TPVKW
-285 AEQRGENMVSMAQ
+285 TEQRGENMLAMAQ
-298 GRAMVMNAEMGVNN
+298 GRAMVMNAELGVNN

-326 AGAYPAIGAVLP
+326 AGAYPAIGAILP

-343 LSQAVYDIPAID
+343 LSQAVYNIPAID

-375 RPEATQMVERVL
+375 RPEATQMVERIL
-387 DKAAAAI
+387 DKAANAI
-394 GMDPAEIRR
+394 GMDPAELLR

-426 YERSLDAVLEASGYS
+426 YERSLDAVLEASGYAD
-441 ELRAEQT
+441 LRAEQA
-448 RRRETNDP
+448 RRRESDDP
-456 MLLGIGVSS
+456 KLLGIGVSS
-465 YGEVTA
+465 YVEVTA

-502 HDTAFSMLVN
+502 HDTAFSMIVN

-518 MDQVNHVDAD
+518 MDEVNHVDAD
-528 TETVARGSGTM
+528 TEEVARGAGTL

-545 AGGSAVYEASK
+545 AGGSAIYEASQ

-565 AAALLEASAD
+565 AASLLEASAE
-575 DIVVGDGALQV
+575 DIVVGEGALQV
-586 AGVPAKSVSWAELA
+586 AGVPAKSISWADLA
-600 SAAAEQEI
+600 SAAVEQEI

-618 DGTDSTY
+618 DGSDATY

-633 VEVDSETGEVEL
+633 VEIDRETGEVDL

-662 VHGQQHGGIAQ
+662 VNGQQHGGIAQ
-673 GVAQA
+673 GIAQA

-690 PVSASLMDYLMP
+690 PVTASLMDYLMP
-702 SAADLPSFEV
+702 SAAELPSFEV

-746 DALVHLGVEHIDM
+746 DAVAHLGVEHVDM
-759 PCTPQAVWKALQDA
+759 PCTPQTVWQALQSV

>member
-1 MLKMYLPARQLNQG
+1 
-15 RVMAAQ
+15 MAAQ
-21 GSILGNAVIRK
+21 GSILGNAVTRK
-32 EDPGLLTGSNE
+32 EDPGLLTGSNH

-52 AQIVFVRSTMAHAIL
+52 ARIVFVRSTMAHASL

-81 LAVYTAEN
+81 LAVYTSDN
-89 LELTAVNQSEFMD
+89 LEMPAVNQSEFMD
-102 PSMNRPPLAS
+102 PSMNRPPLAV

-127 ESKSQGVDAA
+127 ESHSQAVDAA
-137 EQIIVDYDPL
+137 EQVIVDYDPL
-147 PANADIEDAVADD
+147 PANADIEAALADD
-160 APILW
+160 AQILW

-189 DVVVSERIVTQRLAG
+189 DTVVSERIVTQRLAG

-239 NLGLEPDNLRVIAPW
+239 NLGMEPENLRVVAPW
-254 VGGGFGPKAGLYIEY
+254 VGGGFGPKAGLYIEF
-269 ILCGKAAQQLN
+269 ILCGKAAQELTR
-280 QPVRW
+280 PVRW
-285 AEQRGENMVSMAQ
+285 TEQRGENMLSMAQ
-298 GRAMVMNAEMGVNN
+298 GRAMVMTADLGVNS

-326 AGAYPAIGAVLP
+326 AGAYPAIGAILP

-361 VTNTTFIGAYRGAG
+361 LTNTTVIGAYRGAG
-375 RPEATQMVERVL
+375 RPEATQMVERIL
-387 DKAAAAI
+387 DKAANAI
-394 GMDPAEIRR
+394 GMDPAELRR
-403 KNYLQPDAFPL
+403 KNYIQPDAFPL

-426 YERSLDAVLEASGYS
+426 YERSLDAVLEASGYAD
-441 ELRAEQT
+441 LRAEQA
-448 RRRETNDP
+448 RRREANDP
-456 MLLGIGVSS
+456 MMLGLGVSS
-465 YGEVTA
+465 YVEVTA
-471 PIGLHVEY
+471 TIGLHVEY

-502 HDTAFSMLVN
+502 HDTAFSMIVN

-518 MDQVNHVDAD
+518 MDQVTHVDAD
-528 TETVARGSGTM
+528 TEEVARGSGTL

-545 AGGSAVYEASK
+545 AGGSAIYEASQ

-565 AAALLEASAD
+565 AASLLEASAD
-575 DIVVGDGALQV
+575 DIVVGEGALQV
-586 AGVPAKSVSWAELA
+586 AGVPAKSISWADLA
-600 SAAAEQEI
+600 TAAVEQEI

-618 DGTDSTY
+618 DGTDATY

-633 VEVDSETGEVEL
+633 VEIDRETGHVEL
-645 LRHIAVDD
+645 LRHVAVDD

-662 VHGQQHGGIAQ
+662 VNGQQHGGIAQ
-673 GVAQA
+673 GIAQA

-690 PVSASLMDYLMP
+690 PVTASLMDYLMP
-702 SAADLPSFEV
+702 SAAELPSFEV

-746 DALVHLGVEHIDM
+746 DAVAHLGIEHVDM
-759 PCTPQAVWKALQDA
+759 PCTPQAVWRALQDA

>member
-1 MLKMYLPARQLNQG
+1 
-15 RVMAAQ
+15 V
-21 GSILGNAVIRK
+21 
-32 EDPGLLTGSNE
+32 
-43 YVDDLDIDA
+43 
-52 AQIVFVRSTMAHAIL
+52 
-67 LEVDIS
+67 
-73 EAVNMPGV
+73 
-81 LAVYTAEN
+81 
-89 LELTAVNQSEFMD
+89 
-102 PSMNRPPLAS
+102 
-112 GRVRFVGDIIAAVVA
+112 GRVRFVGDIVAAIVA
-127 ESKSQGVDAA
+127 ESHSQAVDAA

-147 PANADIEDAVADD
+147 PANADIEAALGDGAD
-160 APILW
+160 ILW
-165 EGAENNVCF
+165 EGAESNVCF
-174 AIGNEYDGPDVTEGA
+174 AIGNEYDGPDVNEGA
-189 DVVVSERIVTQRLAG
+189 DAVVSQRIVTQRLAG

-225 STQAAHGL
+225 STQTAHGL

-239 NLGLEPDNLRVIAPW
+239 SIGLDPENLRVVAPW
-254 VGGGFGPKAGLYIEY
+254 VGGGFGPKAGLYIEH
-269 ILCGKAAQQLN
+269 ILCAKAAQELN
-280 QPVRW
+280 TPVKW
-285 AEQRGENMVSMAQ
+285 TEQRGENMLAMAQ
-298 GRAMVMNAEMGVNN
+298 GRAMVMNAELGVNN

-326 AGAYPAIGAVLP
+326 AGAYPAIGAILP

-343 LSQAVYDIPAID
+343 LSQAVYNIPAID

-375 RPEATQMVERVL
+375 RPEATQMVERIL
-387 DKAAAAI
+387 DKAANAI
-394 GMDPAEIRR
+394 GMDPAELRR

-426 YERSLDAVLEASGYS
+426 YERSLDAVLEASGYAD
-441 ELRAEQT
+441 LRAEQA
-448 RRRETNDP
+448 RRRESDDP
-456 MLLGIGVSS
+456 KLLGIGVSS
-465 YGEVTA
+465 YVEVTA

-502 HDTAFSMLVN
+502 HDTAFSMIVN

-518 MDQVNHVDAD
+518 MDEVNHVDAD
-528 TETVARGSGTM
+528 TEKVARGAGTL

-545 AGGSAVYEASK
+545 AGGSAIYEASQ

-565 AAALLEASAD
+565 AASLLEASAE
-575 DIVVGDGALQV
+575 DIVVGEGALQV
-586 AGVPAKSVSWAELA
+586 AGVPAKSISWADLA
-600 SAAAEQEI
+600 SAAVEQEI

-618 DGTDSTY
+618 DGSDATY

-633 VEVDSETGEVEL
+633 VEIDRETGEVDL

-662 VHGQQHGGIAQ
+662 VNGQQHGGIAQ
-673 GVAQA
+673 GIAQA

-690 PVSASLMDYLMP
+690 PVTASLMDYLMP
-702 SAADLPSFEV
+702 SAAELPSFEV

-746 DALVHLGVEHIDM
+746 DAVAHLGVEHVDM
-759 PCTPQAVWKALQDA
+759 PCTPQAVWQALQGV

>member
-1 MLKMYLPARQLNQG
+1 
-15 RVMAAQ
+15 MAAQ
-21 GSILGNAVIRK
+21 GSILGNAVTRK

-81 LAVYTAEN
+81 LSVYTAEN

-147 PANADIEDAVADD
+147 PANADIEAAVADD

-298 GRAMVMNAEMGVNN
+298 GRAMVMNAEMGVNK

-465 YGEVTA
+465 YVEVTA

-565 AAALLEASAD
+565 AATLLEASAD

>member
-1 MLKMYLPARQLNQG
+1 
-15 RVMAAQ
+15 MAAQ
-21 GSILGNAVIRK
+21 GSILGNAVTRK

-102 PSMNRPPLAS
+102 PAMNRPPLAS

-147 PANADIEDAVADD
+147 PANADIEAAVADD

-465 YGEVTA
+465 YVEVTA

-565 AAALLEASAD
+565 AATLLEASAD